1 MFARKH
7 LLCRLTPPYRQ
18 LDPLA
23 NSAQICPIN
32 PNHLFCAQTSER
44 PLCFGGRSGLKLD
57 NTWNTGVQ
65 YGCTRLVF
73 IRNPG
78 SPARDQ
84 AAYLGVCFSCIGTTG
99 GSFFLTRAS

>member
-1 MFARKH
+1 MRAEAQELCSPGLLKH
-7 LLCRLTPPYRQ
+7 V
-18 LDPLA
+18 
-23 NSAQICPIN
+23 
-32 PNHLFCAQTSER
+32 CAQTSER